1 MRSGKL
7 AYVTVTALDREIY
20 TEAEAARL
28 LGRSPS
34 TLNYWLHGATRNRIT
49 YPPILR
55 PEVIDRRSVTWAEF
69 IEAGWL
75 STYRRRAKVPMK
87 ELRAFIE
94 DLRQRTQVPYPLAHA
109 QPLVSG
115 KSLVME
121 AQEAAGLEA
130 EFCLVVPFQNQ
141 LMLSYSGEM
150 FLDRVVW
157 EGDLAVGWKVHSV
170 KSPVM
175 VRPDVR
181 FGRPATSRSRHRK
194 HLREQRRRR
203 LGLGDCRGLQ
213 PSGRRRPLG
222 LELRGKERQHRGER
236 LTATGEDRIMK
247 MAQVR
252 FYLDADILGLAS
264 ILGPLRNDITF
275 PGDPWRSHPQAP
287 TTAVPD

>member
-1 MRSGKL
+1 M
-7 AYVTVTALDREIY
+7 
-20 TEAEAARL
+20 
-28 LGRSPS
+28 
-34 TLNYWLHGATRNRIT
+34 
-49 YPPILR
+49 
-55 PEVIDRRSVTWAEF
+55 
-69 IEAGWL
+69 
-75 STYRRRAKVPMK
+75 PMK

-157 EGDLAVGWKVHSV
+157 EGNLAVGWKVHSV

-181 FGRPATSRSRHRK
+181 FGRPAISGVSTESIFESSEDGASASEIAEDFNLQVADVRWALGYEEERH
-194 HLREQRRRR
+194 
-203 LGLGDCRGLQ
+203 
-213 PSGRRRPLG
+213 
-222 LELRGKERQHRGER
+222 
-236 LTATGEDRIMK
+236 TA
-247 MAQVR
+247 
-252 FYLDADILGLAS
+252 AS
-264 ILGPLRNDITF
+264 
-275 PGDPWRSHPQAP
+275 A
-287 TTAVPD
+287 